1 MSYGG
6 HDDHH
11 HDHQHSH
18 WGPHDWAHGHGG
30 APHNSWAPIMIAF
43 GSSIFLLGFTK
54 VFTQTWDSEASIWT
68 YAIHSSQLGLL
79 IAGLAIFTAG
89 LTVFWRQDWKHG
101 IENRGKEKDQREPL
115 SYEAK
120 AVGAPFRTIDIRKV
134 AIWMFLMSEM
144 MVFSSL
150 FSTYIRYRLGFDNC
164 VELFESS
171 IEPGSTVVLEAGQQC
186 WLPASY
192 FIAEGGYHQEYANAA
207 LGFMPDTLI
216 PGAINTFALI
226 ISSYTIVLALK
237 TAKDSS
243 LSNAE
248 RSRKVGN
255 YLSITLFLAT
265 LFLTF
270 KLIEWFIGFNIGQPG
285 DWYYFH
291 APSLSADH
299 FTIHE
304 SAYTYCH
311 HWDHHGGIDHKG
323 ACEPGMDAIFDIRM
337 SASTFYV
344 TTGTH
349 GVHVF
354 GGMVALAYMVLKAY
368 RGGYTPENAVSIEY
382 FGLYWHFVDLV
393 WVLVFPAF
401 YLY

>member
-6 HDDHH
+6 HDDDH

-18 WGPHDWAHGHGG
+18 WGPHDWTHGHGG
-30 APHNSWAPIMIAF
+30 APHNSWAPLMLAF
-43 GSSIFLLGFTK
+43 GASFFLLGFTK
-54 VFTQTWDSEASIWT
+54 VFTQTWDDGADIWT
-68 YAIHSSQLGLL
+68 YAIHSSEIGLL
-79 IAGLAIFTAG
+79 IAGLAIFFAG
-89 LTVFWRQDWKHG
+89 ITVFWRQDWSHDG
-101 IENRGKEKDQREPL
+101 

-120 AVGAPFRTIDIRKV
+120 SEGAPFRTIDIRKV
-134 AIWMFLMSEM
+134 AVWMFLMSEM
-144 MVFSSL
+144 MVFTSL
-150 FSTYIRYRLGFDNC
+150 FSTYLRYRTGIDNC
-164 VELFESS
+164 ETLYASGVFTE
-171 IEPGSTVVLEAGQQC
+171 GQQC

-192 FIAEGGYHQEYANAA
+192 FIAEGGYHQEYAHAA

-237 TAKDSS
+237 TAKDAS
-243 LSNAE
+243 LSDAE
-248 RSRKVGN
+248 RNSKIGK
-255 YLSITLFLAT
+255 YLLATLGLAT
-265 LFLTF
+265 LFLIF
-270 KLIEWFIGFNIGQPG
+270 KMVEWFIGFEIGHG
-285 DWYYFH
+285 EDALFH
-291 APSLSADH
+291 SPSLLADG
-299 FTIHE
+299 FTIHASE
-304 SAYTYCH
+304 YTYCH
-311 HWDHHGGIDHKG
+311 EWDHHGGEDHAG
-323 ACEPGMDAIFDIRM
+323 ACAAGASAIFDIRM

-354 GGMVALAYMVLKAY
+354 GGMVALFYMVIKAF
-368 RGGYTPENAVSIEY
+368 RGGYTPQNAVSIEY

>member
-1 MSYGG
+1 ML
-6 HDDHH
+6 
-11 HDHQHSH
+11 
-18 WGPHDWAHGHGG
+18 
-30 APHNSWAPIMIAF
+30 AF
-43 GSSIFLLGFTK
+43 GASFFLLGWTK
-54 VFTQTWDSEASIWT
+54 VFTQTWDDNADVWT
-68 YAIHSSQLGLL
+68 YAIHSSELGLL

-89 LTVFWRQDWKHG
+89 LTVFWRQDWGHG
-101 IENRGKEKDQREPL
+101 IQGRTGGEPL

-120 AVGAPFRTIDIRKV
+120 SRGTPFRTIDIRKV

-150 FSTYIRYRLGFDNC
+150 FSTYLRYRTGIENC
-164 VELFESS
+164 EVLFSS
-171 IEPGSTVVLEAGQQC
+171 GVFTEGQAC

-192 FIAEGGYHQEYANAA
+192 FIAEGGYHQEYAHAA

-237 TAKDSS
+237 TAKDAS
-243 LSNAE
+243 LSDAE
-248 RSRKVGN
+248 RNSKVGK
-255 YLSITLFLAT
+255 YLLATLALAT
-265 LFLTF
+265 LFLIF
-270 KLIEWFIGFNIGQPG
+270 KMVEWFIGFEIGHG
-285 DWYYFH
+285 EDALFH
-291 APSLSADH
+291 SPSLLADG
-299 FTIHE
+299 FTIHASE
-304 SAYTYCH
+304 YTYCH
-311 HWDHHGGIDHKG
+311 EWDHHGGEDHAG
-323 ACEPGMDAIFDIRM
+323 ACAAGASAIFDIRM

-354 GGMVALAYMVLKAY
+354 GGMVALFYMVIKAF

>member
-6 HDDHH
+6 HDDDH

-18 WGPHDWAHGHGG
+18 WGPHDWTHGHGG
-30 APHNSWAPIMIAF
+30 APHNSWAPLMLAF
-43 GSSIFLLGFTK
+43 GASFFLLGFTK
-54 VFTQTWDSEASIWT
+54 VFTQSWDDNADIWT
-68 YAIHSSQLGLL
+68 YAIHSSEIGLL
-79 IAGLAIFTAG
+79 IAGLAIFFAG
-89 LTVFWRQDWKHG
+89 ITVFWRQDWSHDG
-101 IENRGKEKDQREPL
+101 

-120 AVGAPFRTIDIRKV
+120 SEGAPFRTIDIRKV
-134 AIWMFLMSEM
+134 AVWMFLMSEM
-144 MVFSSL
+144 MVFTSL
-150 FSTYIRYRLGFDNC
+150 FSTYLRYRTGIENC
-164 VELFESS
+164 ETLYASGVFTE
-171 IEPGSTVVLEAGQQC
+171 GQAC

-192 FIAEGGYHQEYANAA
+192 FIAEGGFHQEHAHAA

-237 TAKDSS
+237 TAKDTS
-243 LSNAE
+243 LSDAE
-248 RSRKVGN
+248 RNSKIGK
-255 YLSITLFLAT
+255 YLLATLGLAT
-265 LFLTF
+265 LFLIF
-270 KLIEWFIGFNIGQPG
+270 KMVEWFIGFEIGHG
-285 DWYYFH
+285 EDALFH
-291 APSLSADH
+291 SPSLLADG
-299 FTIHE
+299 FTIHASE
-304 SAYTYCH
+304 YTYCH
-311 HWDHHGGIDHKG
+311 EWDHHGGEDHAG
-323 ACEPGMDAIFDIRM
+323 ACAAGASAIFDIRM

-354 GGMVALAYMVLKAY
+354 GGMVALFYMVIKAF
-368 RGGYTPENAVSIEY
+368 RGGYTPQNAVSIEY

>member
-1 MSYGG
+1 
-6 HDDHH
+6 
-11 HDHQHSH
+11 
-18 WGPHDWAHGHGG
+18 
-30 APHNSWAPIMIAF
+30 MIAF
-43 GSSIFLLGFTK
+43 GSSLFLLGFTK
-54 VFTQTWDSEASIWT
+54 VFTQTWDDEADLWT
-68 YAIHSSQLGLL
+68 YAIHSSQIGLL
-79 IAGLAIFTAG
+79 IAGLAIFSAG
-89 LTVFWRQDWKHG
+89 ITVFWRQDWSHSG
-101 IENRGKEKDQREPL
+101 SFEP
-115 SYEAK
+115 K
-120 AVGAPFRTIDIRKV
+120 AVGTPFRTIDIRKV

-150 FSTYIRYRLGFDNC
+150 FSTYIRYRTGFDNC
-164 VELFESS
+164 VSLFESS

-192 FIAEGGYHQEYANAA
+192 FIAEGGYHQANAHAA

-226 ISSYTIVLALK
+226 VSSYTIVLALK
-237 TAKDSS
+237 TAKDTT
-243 LSNAE
+243 LSDAE
-248 RSRKVGN
+248 RNSKVGK

-270 KLIEWFIGFNIGQPG
+270 KLIEWFVGFEIGDKG
-285 DWYYFH
+285 DWYHFY

-304 SAYTYCH
+304 SEYTYCH
-311 HWDHHGGIDHKG
+311 LYDEAAH
-323 ACEPGMDAIFDIRM
+323 ACTPGNEAIFDIRM

-354 GGMVALAYMVLKAY
+354 GGMVALAYMVLKAF
-368 RGGYTPENAVSIEY
+368 RGGYTPQNAVSIEY

>member
-18 WGPHDWAHGHGG
+18 WGPHDWDHGHGG

-43 GSSIFLLGFTK
+43 GSSMFLLGFTK
-54 VFTQTWDSEASIWT
+54 VFTQTWDDEADLWT
-68 YAIHSSQLGLL
+68 YAIHSSQIGLL
-79 IAGLAIFTAG
+79 IAGLAIFSAG
-89 LTVFWRQDWKHG
+89 ITVFWRQDWSHSG
-101 IENRGKEKDQREPL
+101 SFEP
-115 SYEAK
+115 K
-120 AVGAPFRTIDIRKV
+120 AVGTPFRTIDIRKV

-150 FSTYIRYRLGFDNC
+150 FSTYIRYRTGFDNC
-164 VELFESS
+164 QDLFESS
-171 IEPGSTVVLEAGQQC
+171 IEPGSTVILEAGQQC

-192 FIAEGGYHQEYANAA
+192 FIAEGGYHQSNAHAA

-226 ISSYTIVLALK
+226 VSSYTIVLALK

-243 LSNAE
+243 LSDAE
-248 RSRKVGN
+248 RNSKVGK

-270 KLIEWFIGFNIGQPG
+270 KLIEWFVGFEIGDKG
-285 DWYYFH
+285 DWYHFY

-304 SAYTYCH
+304 SEYTYCH
-311 HWDHHGGIDHKG
+311 LYDEAAH
-323 ACEPGMDAIFDIRM
+323 ACTPGNEAIFDIRM

-354 GGMVALAYMVLKAY
+354 GGMVALAYMVLKAF
-368 RGGYTPENAVSIEY
+368 RGGYTPQNAVSIEY